1 MLIQRSTVSQVF
13 KKINLIKVIENKG
26 KEHNYAS
33 LPITVSTKE
42 PISEQD

>member
-1 MLIQRSTVSQVF
+1 MLIQRSTVLQVF

-33 LPITVSTKE
+33 YPITVSTKG